1 MQVKFGGAK
10 YSVELFGGKFEAFD
24 AGHVIVDEA
33 GVEHD
38 NQCVLCGYSLV
49 DLVSQG
55 VFPDLSV
62 RHTRRTRLAAG
73 FRDQAKVALERLGP
87 VSGHM
92 SVAVAELRADI
103 RDLLKWN
110 DHDSRLVV
118 NFGRGLRAIH
128 QFSTKSWNLL
138 RLVIVACAG
147 DGHPVRVYVSSRAC
161 VHGA

>member
-1 MQVKFGGAK
+1 MLSMRPLLRTNVIWLVAISAWPVGFSCCPSSLVAESVPQSAAERAVQVKFGGAK

-92 SVAVAELRADI
+92 SVAVARAA
-103 RDLLKWN
+103 
-110 DHDSRLVV
+110 SR
-118 NFGRGLRAIH
+118 H
-128 QFSTKSWNLL
+128 
-138 RLVIVACAG
+138 
-147 DGHPVRVYVSSRAC
+147 SRSAE
-161 VHGA
+161 VE